1 VKPPT
6 EVTLPPA
13 VVTTTSFAPAVPAG
27 VVTAIEVAVLAP
39 SVAAVPP
46 MVTLVTPERLVP
58 VMVTE
63 VPPPVGPLDGVTLP
77 IVGPVT

>member
-1 VKPPT
+1 
-6 EVTLPPA
+6 LRR
-13 VVTTTSFAPAVPAG
+13 PAG

-39 SVAAVPP
+39 SGAVVPP

-63 VPPPVGPLDGVTLP
+63 VPPPVEPLDGVTLP
-77 IVGPVT
+77 IVGWAA